1 MNSVTEMKKRILFV
15 DDEPTMLELFQLMFK
30 PLETDWDLGYAT
42 SGLEG
47 LAMMDKQPFEVVITD
62 MNMPGMNGAQFLNEV
77 MEKHP
82 RTARFILSGY
92 AEQDTVAKCVGAA
105 HQYLM
110 KPCDMNTIRTTLS
123 RVCALDVFLENG
135 HLKDLVARMNVLPS
149 IPSVYFQVMKELQ
162 SPYAS
167 MERIGELVSM
177 DPAMTAKLLQMVNS
191 AFFGICREISNPLDA
206 IELLGVNTIRSLALS
221 IHAFSCFDQKVSDK
235 LSFEHVWSH
244 CMAVGTFA
252 KKIAQNQ
259 DTDTT
264 LVDEAFIGGLLHDI
278 GKLML
283 LANMPAQYEVAIDQA
298 RQKGIPLVEAE
309 KEIFGATHA
318 SVGAYLLGLWG
329 LPVPIVEAV
338 ALHHSPMENVQESFT
353 PLTAVHIADVI
364 EHEHSKTRDGLLP
377 PEFHQSY
384 LSDLGLLDSIPDWR
398 SEFATMTSE
407 GEAA

>member
-1 MNSVTEMKKRILFV
+1 MKKRILFV

-30 PLETDWDLGYAT
+30 PLESDWDLGYAT

-47 LAMMDKQPFEVVITD
+47 LAMMDKNPFEVVITD

-77 MEKHP
+77 MEKYP

-92 AEQDTVAKCVGAA
+92 AEQELVAKCVGAA

-110 KPCDMNTIRTTLS
+110 KPCDMNTIRSTLA
-123 RVCALDVFLENG
+123 RVCALDVFLEND
-135 HLKDLVARMNVLPS
+135 HLKALVARMNVLPS

-167 MERIGELVSM
+167 MERIGDLVSR

-191 AFFGICREISNPLDA
+191 AFFGVSRKISNPLEA
-206 IELLGVNTIRSLALS
+206 IQLLGINTIRSLALS
-221 IHAFSCFDQKVSDK
+221 IHAFACFEQKASGK
-235 LSFEHVWSH
+235 MSFETIWNH
-244 CMAVGTFA
+244 CVAVGAFA
-252 KKIAQNQ
+252 KRITQSQEMDA
-259 DTDTT
+259 TM
-264 LVDEAFIGGLLHDI
+264 VDEAFIGGLLHDI

-283 LANMPAQYEVAIDQA
+283 LANMPGEYETTIDLA
-298 RQKGIPLVEAE
+298 RKKGIPLVDAE
-309 KEIFGATHA
+309 KEVFGATHA
-318 SVGAYLLGLWG
+318 SLGAYLLGLWG

-338 ALHHSPMENVQESFT
+338 ALHHAPADNVQVTFS

-364 EHEHSKTRDGLLP
+364 EHEHSKARDGLLP

-384 LSDLGLLDSIPDWR
+384 LSDLDLLDEIPRWR
-398 SEFATMTSE
+398 EDFAALSNH